1 MDISGLDLHG
11 AYRRKDVIAA
21 LGERG
26 LRTAI
31 STGALRPLWSG
42 VVVAPGRWLDPLTRG
57 SAAVLVAAED
67 AALSGP
73 TAARLHGCRAVEAPD
88 VHITVRPGRSL
99 KPRPGLVVHHCG
111 RFTPDVVVVEGL
123 PVLAL
128 DRVMSDLLCSAR
140 PQDGLAL
147 VDEALRNAGAG
158 AGAEPLRKQIAVQI
172 DHRLDPRGTVRAMH
186 LLDLASPLS
195 RSPAESW
202 LRWHLIDAGFPI
214 PEVNW
219 EVTAIDGSV
228 IYYLDLAWPTLRI
241 AVEYDGYAAHVGR
254 ERADR
259 ARETDLR
266 RRGWIVIRLGA
277 SDGGSRARLERE
289 LRSAFAERGYTW

>member
-1 MDISGLDLHG
+1 MDISAPNLHG
-11 AYRRKDVIAA
+11 AYRRVDVVAA

-26 LRTAI
+26 LKTAI
-31 STGALRPLWSG
+31 SIGALRPLWSRI
-42 VVVAPGRWLDPLTRG
+42 VVSSGRWLDPLTRG
-57 SAAVLVAAED
+57 SAALLVAVED

-73 TAARLHGCRAVEAPD
+73 TAAWLHGCRAVEAPD
-88 VHITVRPGRSL
+88 VHLTVRPGRTL

-111 RFTPDVVVVEGL
+111 LFTADVVDIEGL

-128 DRVMSDLLCSAR
+128 DRVMSDLLCSSR

-158 AGAEPLRKQIAVQI
+158 AEQLRKQIAVQI
-172 DHRLDPRGTVRAMH
+172 DRRLDPRGTVRAMH

-202 LRWHLIDAGFPI
+202 LRWNLIDAGFPI

-228 IYYLDLAWPTLRI
+228 IYYLDLAWPSLQI

-254 ERADR
+254 ENEDR

-266 RRGWIVIRLGA
+266 RRGWIVIRLAA
-277 SDGGSRARLERE
+277 SDPASRAHLERE
-289 LRSAFAERGYTW
+289 LRSAFAKRGYTW